1 MPSIPARV
9 ADVAKRHPQRMA
21 IVADDRR
28 IRYAEFWEE
37 AMRFAHALRTR
48 GLQPGGRVAIVLQ
61 NRIEAA
67 VACYGCWLAGGIAAP
82 LNVQARSR
90 DFEAWLRHCD
100 ASHIVYEHS
109 HADAA
114 EAIAATDAFRTGAPI
129 ERWPIGP
136 EHPLCPPAR
145 EADDREGGQRIDAEV
160 IGADVMNT
168 HVMDADAID
177 ANAIAS
183 DDVAVILYTSG
194 TTGAPKGVTLTHG
207 NLLAN
212 ASAVIRYL
220 QLDERD
226 SVLSILAF
234 YYAYGASVLHTHLLS
249 GGCVVLA
256 QNLLFPHLLM
266 DAIAR
271 ERITGFSGV
280 PSTYALL
287 LERVKLADY
296 DLSSL
301 RYLTQAGGAMGAALT
316 GRLRAAVP
324 HARLFVMYGQ
334 TEATSRL
341 TWLPPERL
349 DEKSGAVGI
358 PVDGVELRIAR
369 EDGTTAEPFEA
380 GEVRVRGANV
390 MRGYWNNPEAS
401 ASVLRDGWL
410 CTGDM
415 GHLDADGFLYLAGR
429 RSDMIKTGAHRVH
442 PNDIE
447 EAILEVS
454 GVSEAAVVGIDDRI
468 LGQVIKAFI
477 VAPGLPPHS
486 ETMLKAHCRERLAS
500 YKIPRDIEFV
510 SALPRTASG
519 KVRRAA
525 LLETQT
531 IP

>member
-9 ADVAKRHPQRMA
+9 AAVAERHPERVA

-28 IRYAEFWEE
+28 IRYREFWSE
-37 AMRFAHALRTR
+37 ARSFALALRGR
-48 GLQPGGRVAIVLQ
+48 GLQPGERVAILLP

-67 VACYGCWLAGGIAAP
+67 IACYGCWLAGGIAAP
-82 LNVQARSR
+82 LNVQARAR
-90 DFEAWLRHCD
+90 DFEVWLRHCD
-100 ASHIVYEHS
+100 ARHIVYEHS
-109 HADAA
+109 HTDAI
-114 EAIAATDAFRTGAPI
+114 EAIAAVETDDRRPPI
-129 ERWPIGP
+129 ERWPLGAEHTLASHTGP
-136 EHPLCPPAR
+136 APT
-145 EADDREGGQRIDAEV
+145 D
-160 IGADVMNT
+160 
-168 HVMDADAID
+168 DADIANSVID
-177 ANAIAS
+177 PNAIAPER
-183 DDVAVILYTSG
+183 DALILYTSG

-212 ASAVIRYL
+212 ATAVIRYL
-220 QLDERD
+220 ALDERD

-256 QNLLFPHLLM
+256 QNLLFPHMLM
-266 DAIAR
+266 DTIAR

-287 LERVKLADY
+287 LERVKLADH

-301 RYLTQAGGAMGAALT
+301 RYLTQAGGAMSPALT
-316 GRLRAAVP
+316 RRLRNALPDAL
-324 HARLFVMYGQ
+324 LFVMYGQ

-349 DEKSGAVGI
+349 DEKIGSVGI
-358 PVDGVELRIAR
+358 PVDGVEVCIAG
-369 EDGTTAEPFEA
+369 EDGSLAEAYES

-401 ASVLRDGWL
+401 AAVLRDGWL
-410 CTGDM
+410 RTGDM
-415 GHLDADGFLYLAGR
+415 GHLDADGYLYLAGR

-447 EAILEVS
+447 EAICEIPGVHEV
-454 GVSEAAVVGIDDRI
+454 AVVGIEDDI
-468 LGQVIKAFI
+468 LGQVVKAFI
-477 VAPGLPPHS
+477 VAPGLPPRS
-486 ETMLKAHCRERLAS
+486 ENMIKAHCRERLAS

-525 LLETQT
+525 LLEPQT
-531 IP
+531 TS

>member
-9 ADVAKRHPQRMA
+9 AEIARRHPQRVA

-28 IRYAEFWEE
+28 IRYAEFWDEVQ
-37 AMRFAHALRTR
+37 RFAHALRAR
-48 GLQPGGRVAIVLQ
+48 GLHPGERVAILLP

-82 LNVQARSR
+82 LNVQARAR
-90 DFEAWLRHCD
+90 DFEAWLRHSD
-100 ASHIVYEHS
+100 ARHIVYEHS
-109 HADAA
+109 HGDAA
-114 EAIAATDAFRTGAPI
+114 EAIAAIDASSGRASI
-129 ERWPIGP
+129 ERWPIGA
-136 EHPLCPPAR
+136 EYPLSPPDIGHDRSSDTFSIDADAVGADVVDADAV
-145 EADDREGGQRIDAEV
+145 EADD
-160 IGADVMNT
+160 
-168 HVMDADAID
+168 
-177 ANAIAS
+177 IAL
-183 DDVAVILYTSG
+183 ILYTSG
-194 TTGAPKGVTLTHG
+194 TTGAPKGVSLSHG

-220 QLDERD
+220 ELSEAD

-234 YYAYGASVLHTHLLS
+234 YYAYGASVLHTHLLC

-266 DAIAR
+266 DTIAR

-301 RYLTQAGGAMGAALT
+301 RYLTQAGGAMSPAIT
-316 GRLRAAVP
+316 RRLRAALP
-324 HARLFVMYGQ
+324 DARLFVMYGQ

-349 DEKSGAVGI
+349 DEKLGSVGI
-358 PVDGVELRIAR
+358 PIDGVELRIAH
-369 EDGTTAEPFEA
+369 ENGHATDPGEP
-380 GEVRVRGANV
+380 GEVWVRGPNI

-401 ASVLRDGWL
+401 AAVLRDGWL
-410 CTGDM
+410 RTGDM
-415 GHLDADGFLYLAGR
+415 GHLDAEGFLFLAGR

-442 PNDIE
+442 PGDIE
-447 EAILEVS
+447 EVILEVS
-454 GVSEAAVVGIDDRI
+454 GVSEAAVVGIVDDI
-468 LGQVIKAFI
+468 LGQVVKAFI
-477 VAPGLPPHS
+477 VAPGLPPQS
-486 ETMLKAHCRERLAS
+486 ENMIKAYCRERLAS

-510 SALPRTASG
+510 SSLPRTASG

-525 LLETQT
+525 LMEPQT
-531 IP
+531 SP

>member
-9 ADVAKRHPQRMA
+9 AELAKRHPERMA

-28 IRYAEFWEE
+28 IRYVEFWGE
-37 AMRFAHALRTR
+37 AQRFAQALLAR
-48 GLQPGGRVAIVLQ
+48 GLSPGDRVAILLP

-67 VACYGCWLAGGIAAP
+67 VACYGCWLAGGIAVP
-82 LNVQARSR
+82 LNVQARAR
-90 DFEAWLRHCD
+90 DFETWLRHCD
-100 ASHIVYEHS
+100 AHHIVYEYS
-109 HADAA
+109 HADAV
-114 EAIAATDAFRTGAPI
+114 EAISAIDALSGRAAI
-129 ERWPIGP
+129 ERWPIGA
-136 EHPLCPPAR
+136 EHSLCPPELTNDNR
-145 EADDREGGQRIDAEV
+145 
-160 IGADVMNT
+160 
-168 HVMDADAID
+168 ID
-177 ANAIAS
+177 ANAITPDRDAL
-183 DDVAVILYTSG
+183 ILYTSG

-220 QLDERD
+220 ELSERD

-234 YYAYGASVLHTHLLS
+234 YYAYGASVLHTHLIS

-266 DAIAR
+266 DTIAR

-287 LERVKLADY
+287 LERVKLAEY

-301 RYLTQAGGAMGAALT
+301 RYLTQAGGAMSPTLT
-316 GRLRAAVP
+316 RRLRTALP
-324 HARLFVMYGQ
+324 DARLFVMYGQ

-349 DEKSGAVGI
+349 DEKIGSVGI
-358 PVDGVELRIAR
+358 PVDGVKLRIAH
-369 EDGTTAEPFEA
+369 EDGRETNGREP
-380 GEVRVRGANV
+380 GEIWVRGTNV
-390 MRGYWNNPEAS
+390 MRGYWNNSEAS
-401 ASVLRDGWL
+401 ASVLQDGWL
-410 CTGDM
+410 RTGDM

-447 EAILEVS
+447 DVILEVP
-454 GVSEAAVVGIDDRI
+454 GVSEVAVVGIEDDI
-468 LGQVIKAFI
+468 LGQVVKAFI
-477 VAPGLPPHS
+477 VAPGLPPRS
-486 ETMLKAHCRERLAS
+486 ETMIKAHCRERLAS

-510 SALPRTASG
+510 STLPRTASG

-525 LLETQT
+525 LLEQQT
-531 IP
+531 TS

>member
-1 MPSIPARV
+1 MSSVPARV
-9 ADVAKRHPQRMA
+9 ADIARLHPERVA

-28 IRYAEFWEE
+28 IRYAEFWDE
-37 AMRFAHALRTR
+37 AQRFAQALRAR
-48 GLQPGGRVAIVLQ
+48 GLRAGERVAILLP

-82 LNVQARSR
+82 LNVQGRAR
-90 DFEAWLRHCD
+90 DFQAWLRHCE
-100 ASHIVYEHS
+100 ARHVVYEHS
-109 HADAA
+109 HTDAA
-114 EAIAATDAFRTGAPI
+114 DAIAAVDASAGSAAIGSSPIESAPIESAPI
-129 ERWPIGP
+129 ERWPLGA
-136 EHPLCPPAR
+136 EHPLCPPATVDSTDTDTD
-145 EADDREGGQRIDAEV
+145 AAQRIA
-160 IGADVMNT
+160 A
-168 HVMDADAID
+168 
-177 ANAIAS
+177 
-183 DDVAVILYTSG
+183 DDVALILYTSG

-212 ASAVIRYL
+212 ASAVVRYL
-220 QLDERD
+220 GLSEHD

-234 YYAYGASVLHTHLLS
+234 YYAYGASVLHTHLIS

-266 DAIAR
+266 DTIAR
-271 ERITGFSGV
+271 ERISGFSGV
-280 PSTYALL
+280 PSTFALL
-287 LERVKLADY
+287 LERVKLSDY

-301 RYLTQAGGAMGAALT
+301 RYLTQAGGAMSPTLT
-316 GRLRAAVP
+316 GRLRTALP
-324 HARLFVMYGQ
+324 DARLFVMYGQ

-349 DEKSGAVGI
+349 DEKLGSVGI

-369 EDGTTAEPFEA
+369 EDGNIAATGES

-401 ASVLRDGWL
+401 AVVLHDGWL
-410 CTGDM
+410 RTGDM
-415 GHLDADGFLYLAGR
+415 GHLDADGYLYLAGR

-447 EAILEVS
+447 DVLVELS
-454 GVSEAAVVGIDDRI
+454 GVSEAAVVGIDDAV

-477 VAPGLPPHS
+477 VAPGLPPRS
-486 ETMLKAHCRERLAS
+486 ENMVKAHCRERLAS
-500 YKIPRDIEFV
+500 YKIPREIEFV

-525 LLETQT
+525 LLEPQT
-531 IP
+531 AS

>member
-1 MPSIPARV
+1 MPSIAAQV
-9 ADVAKRHPQRMA
+9 ADVVRRHPQRVA
-21 IVADDRR
+21 IVGDDRR
-28 IRYAEFWEE
+28 IRYDEFWAE
-37 AMRFAHALRTR
+37 ARHFAQ
-48 GLQPGGRVAIVLQ
+48 GLQASGLRRGERVAILLP

-82 LNVQARSR
+82 LNVQARAR

-100 ASHIVYEHS
+100 ARHIVYEHS
-109 HADAA
+109 HSDAV
-114 EAIAATDAFRTGAPI
+114 EAITAVDASSGGAPI
-129 ERWPIGP
+129 DRWPIGMD
-136 EHPLCPPAR
+136 HPLSPHRATPAN
-145 EADDREGGQRIDAEV
+145 DIDF
-160 IGADVMNT
+160 
-168 HVMDADAID
+168 DAS
-177 ANAIAS
+177 AIAP
-183 DDVAVILYTSG
+183 DDAALILYTSG

-212 ASAVIRYL
+212 ANAVVRYL
-220 QLDERD
+220 ELDEHD

-234 YYAYGASVLHTHLLS
+234 YYAYGASVLHTHLIS

-266 DAIAR
+266 DTIAR
-271 ERITGFSGV
+271 ERITGLSGV

-301 RYLTQAGGAMGAALT
+301 RYLTQAGGAMSPSLT
-316 GRLRAAVP
+316 RRLRSALP
-324 HARLFVMYGQ
+324 DARLFVMYGQ

-349 DEKSGAVGI
+349 DEKLGSVGI
-358 PVDGVELRIAR
+358 PVHGVELRIAR
-369 EDGTTAEPFEA
+369 EDGNVATTGEP
-380 GEVRVRGANV
+380 GEVQVRGANV

-401 ASVLRDGWL
+401 EAVLRGGWL
-410 CTGDM
+410 RTNDM
-415 GHLDADGFLYLAGR
+415 GHLDADGFLYLDGR

-447 EAILEVS
+447 DVIHEVP
-454 GVSEAAVVGIDDRI
+454 GVSEAAVVGIDDDV
-468 LGQVIKAFI
+468 LGQVVKAFI

-486 ETMLKAHCRERLAS
+486 ENMIKAHCRERLAS
-500 YKIPRDIEFV
+500 YKIPREIEFV

-525 LLETQT
+525 LLEPQT
-531 IP
+531 SP

>member
-1 MPSIPARV
+1 MQSIPARV
-9 ADVAKRHPQRMA
+9 AEVARRHPERVA

-28 IRYAEFWEE
+28 IRYAEFWDE
-37 AMRFAHALRTR
+37 ACRFARALRTR
-48 GLQPGGRVAIVLQ
+48 GLRPGERVAILLP

-67 VACYGCWLAGGIAAP
+67 VACYGCWLAGGIAVP
-82 LNVQARSR
+82 LNTQARAR
-90 DFEAWLRHCD
+90 EFEAWLRHSD
-100 ASHIVYEHS
+100 ARHIVYEHS
-109 HADAA
+109 HGDAV
-114 EAIAATDAFRTGAPI
+114 EAVTAVDASDSRPPI
-129 ERWPIGP
+129 ERWPIGA
-136 EHPLCPPAR
+136 ERPLYPPAV
-145 EADDREGGQRIDAEV
+145 ENGGLENDGLDNDSPANDP
-160 IGADVMNT
+160 G
-168 HVMDADAID
+168 ID
-177 ANAIAS
+177 ANAIAP
-183 DDVAVILYTSG
+183 DRDALILYTSG
-194 TTGAPKGVTLTHG
+194 TTGAPKGVTLTHR

-212 ASAVIRYL
+212 ATAVIRYL
-220 QLDERD
+220 ELSERD

-266 DAIAR
+266 DTIAR

-301 RYLTQAGGAMGAALT
+301 RYLTQAGGAMSASLT
-316 GRLRAAVP
+316 RRLRAALP
-324 HARLFVMYGQ
+324 DARLFVMYGQ

-349 DEKSGAVGI
+349 DEKTGSVGI
-358 PVDGVELRIAR
+358 PIDGVELRIAR
-369 EDGTTAEPFEA
+369 EDGASAERYEA
-380 GEVRVRGANV
+380 GEVWVRGDNV
-390 MRGYWNNPEAS
+390 MRGYWNNPDAS

-410 CTGDM
+410 RTGDM

-447 EAILEVS
+447 DVILEVS
-454 GVSEAAVVGIDDRI
+454 GVSEAAVVGIDDEV
-468 LGQVIKAFI
+468 LGQVVKAFI
-477 VAPGLPPHS
+477 VAPGLPPRS
-486 ETMLKAHCRERLAS
+486 ENMIKAHCRERLAS

-525 LLETQT
+525 LLEPQT
-531 IP
+531 TP

>member
-1 MPSIPARV
+1 MPSIAARV
-9 ADVAKRHPQRMA
+9 AEVARRHPERVA

-28 IRYAEFWEE
+28 IRYAEFWDE
-37 AMRFAHALRTR
+37 ATRFAQALRSR
-48 GLQPGGRVAIVLQ
+48 GLQPGDRVAILLP

-82 LNVQARSR
+82 LNAQARAR
-90 DFEAWLRHCD
+90 DFEAWLRHAD
-100 ASHIVYEHS
+100 ARHIVYEHS
-109 HADAA
+109 HGDALD
-114 EAIAATDAFRTGAPI
+114 AISTVDATSQRPPI
-129 ERWPIGP
+129 ERWPVGTDR
-136 EHPLCPPAR
+136 PLVPH
-145 EADDREGGQRIDAEV
+145 EIVSNSTVDID
-160 IGADVMNT
+160 IDV
-168 HVMDADAID
+168 H
-177 ANAIAS
+177 AIAP
-183 DDVAVILYTSG
+183 DHAALILYTSG

-212 ASAVIRYL
+212 ASAVVRYL
-220 QLDERD
+220 ALSEHD

-256 QNLLFPHLLM
+256 QNLLFPHMLM
-266 DAIAR
+266 DTIAR

-287 LERVKLADY
+287 MERVKLADY

-301 RYLTQAGGAMGAALT
+301 RYLTQAGGAMSPSLT
-316 GRLRAAVP
+316 RRLRTALP
-324 HARLFVMYGQ
+324 DARLFVMYGQ

-349 DEKSGAVGI
+349 DEKIGSVGI
-358 PVDGVELRIAR
+358 PVDGVELRIAH
-369 EDGTTAEPFEA
+369 EDGTPSACYEP
-380 GEVRVRGANV
+380 GEVWVRGANV
-390 MRGYWNNPEAS
+390 MRGYWNNPDAS

-410 CTGDM
+410 RTGDV

-447 EAILEVS
+447 DAILEMQ
-454 GVSEAAVVGIDDRI
+454 GVSEVAVVGIDDNV

-477 VAPGLPPHS
+477 VAPGLPPQS
-486 ETMLKAHCRERLAS
+486 ENMIKAHCRERLAS
-500 YKIPRDIEFV
+500 YKIPREIEFV

-525 LLETQT
+525 LLEPQT
-531 IP
+531 LS